1 MKKLLNLVE
10 GKEIRNQIYKQLVR
24 IEKIIKSTTPKKDKV
39 FWTIYL

>member
-24 IEKIIKSTTPKKDKV
+24 IEKIVKSTSPKKD
-39 FWTIYL
+39 